1 MRVLLVVDY
10 PIDWQATC
18 LYTFESSAP
27 VDQNLARDDM
37 KSWFQIRRFARPTA
51 TEFVCD
57 VSLLNRLSAPSAS
70 WTSAVANQE
79 LKGHREEL

>member
-1 MRVLLVVDY
+1 MRVLPLVDY

-18 LYTFESSAP
+18 LYTLESSAP

-57 VSLLNRLSAPSAS
+57 VSLHRLSAQSAS
-70 WTSAVANQE
+70 RTSAVANQE